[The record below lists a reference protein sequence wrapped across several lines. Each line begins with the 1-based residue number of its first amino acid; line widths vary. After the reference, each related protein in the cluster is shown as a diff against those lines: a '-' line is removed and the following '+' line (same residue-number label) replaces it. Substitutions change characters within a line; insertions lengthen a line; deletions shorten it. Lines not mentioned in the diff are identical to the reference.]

1 MSFLLDTN
9 IVSELRKPECN
20 PGVLKWYETTRKEQL
35 YLSVLVLGEIQQ
47 GINRLHL
54 RNDSDQARIFEVWL
68 QTLQTTYQSR
78 LLPIDTETSEQ
89 WGRISHLRTL
99 PVVDGLMAATA
110 KVHGLILVT
119 RNTPHFADT
128 GTRLLNPFA

>member
-20 PGVLKWYETTRKEQL
+20 PGVFNWYESVRREQL
-35 YLSVLVLGEIQQ
+35 YLSVLLLGEIQQ

-54 RNDSDQARIFEVWL
+54 RNDPDQARIFETWL
-68 QTLQTTYQSR
+68 HTVRTTYR
-78 LLPIDTETSEQ
+78 ARVLEIDSEIAER
-89 WGRISHLRTL
+89 WGDISHLRTL

-110 KVHGLILVT
+110 NVHRLTLVT
-119 RNTPHFADT
+119 RNTAHFTDT
-128 GTRLLNPFA
+128 GTRLLNPFT